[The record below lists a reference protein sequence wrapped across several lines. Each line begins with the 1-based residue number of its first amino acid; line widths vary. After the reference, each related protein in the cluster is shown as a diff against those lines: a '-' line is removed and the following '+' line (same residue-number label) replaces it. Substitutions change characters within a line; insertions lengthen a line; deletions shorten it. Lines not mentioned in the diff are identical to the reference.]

1 MALFRRNKPTSAPAA
16 EPSALPPEPPAP
28 PPGPKRISLGLQGGG
43 SHGAFEWGVLDR
55 LLEEPEL
62 MIEAITAAS
71 AGAMNAVVGAAGL
84 AEDGPRGA
92 KAKLDQFWR
101 AVNQAGG
108 RNVFGDSAIWTAAFT
123 PRWLQANPIYRYIE
137 GLMQSAS
144 PYEFN
149 PFNLNPPRD
158 VLTET
163 ADFEAVRAAPVQ
175 LFIAATDV
183 IEGKQ
188 RIFNSAEMTPEAVLA
203 SSALPLL
210 FQAVTI
216 AGTPNWDGGYLAN
229 PAHRTA
235 QDRRRDHR
243 SPERDHLQRVAR
255 GRTAFHRLRREADRG
270 RHADRGGPGQVPP
283 HAGPRHRGR
292 HAPGRPVAGVQV
304 RHRVELPHRPEG
316 ARTQGGGTQAAQ
328 ALRRC
333 RRAVEPGYPQAV
345 SLISP
350 RARPRAGA
358 GHSAPRPGPRAA
370 AAPPRC

>member
-62 MIEAITAAS
+62 KIEAITAAS
-71 AGAMNAVVGAAGL
+71 AGAMNAVVVAAGL

-92 KAKLDQFWR
+92 RAKLDQFWR

-108 RNVFGDSAIWTAAFT
+108 RNVFGDSAIWTAAFN
-123 PRWLQANPIYRYIE
+123 PRWLQANPFYRYFE

-149 PFNLNPPRD
+149 PFNLNPLRD

-163 ADFEAVRAAPVQ
+163 VDFEAVRRAPVQ
-175 LFIAATDV
+175 LFIATTDV

-188 RIFNSAEMTPEAVLA
+188 RIFNSTETTPDVVLA

-216 AGTPNWDGGYLAN
+216 DGKPYWDGGYLAN
-229 PAHRTA
+229 PPLWPLFYADTPRDILLIMLNPTRRTELPKTAGEITDRLNEITFNASLAAELRSIAFVEKLIEDGMLTEAA
-235 QDRRRDHR
+235 QGKYRHMLVHAIEADT
-243 SPERDHLQRVAR
+243 HLDDLSLESKFDTEWSFLTDLKAR
-255 GRTAFHRLRREADRG
+255 GRKAAEHWLHRHFD
-270 RHADRGGPGQVPP
+270 DV
-283 HAGPRHRGR
+283 
-292 HAPGRPVAGVQV
+292 GV
-304 RHRVELPHRPEG
+304 RS
-316 ARTQGGGTQAAQ
+316 
-328 ALRRC
+328 
-333 RRAVEPGYPQAV
+333 
-345 SLISP
+345 SLDI
-350 RARPRAGA
+350 RKRFL
-358 GHSAPRPGPRAA
+358 
-370 AAPPRC
+370 